1 MCGIFGVLA
10 FDCRCSGSA
19 FVELMLGGLRRLE
32 YRGYDSSGMYIVLS
46 GQDYLF
52 KSVGNV
58 SRLAMRIQQGNDE
71 KDEKNGLGECVHTHT
86 LGIAHTRWSTH
97 GSPSEMNTHP
107 HRSKDFVVVHNGII
121 TNYAPLRTFLT
132 REGYVF
138 KTETDTE
145 VIPMLCQYIRDTSND
160 TSSSNGFVEIVRRVI
175 ERLEGSFAIVVSS
188 PCFPHELVGAKR
200 GSPLV
205 LGLDER
211 QECKRFVLASDP
223 TAIVEH
229 TNRVLTLE
237 DGDLLHIHDGTFS
250 IYNQDIELGVGVD
263 RQMEIMDTHIS
274 AISKG
279 HFAHFMLKEIHEQVM
294 TIQRTMDG
302 RLGTDDDVRL
312 GGMSD
317 FLDDI
322 RHANRLVFIAC
333 GSSFYACLAV
343 RPLFE
348 CLLDIPIVVENSC
361 DFTDRDASFFSH
373 DVCIFVSQSGET
385 ADVMVVLERARQQRR
400 RLCVGITNVVG
411 STIDRQ
417 TTCGIHLNAGTEIGV
432 ASTKSFTSQIVA
444 MSMLAIALSKDSVS
458 RSIQRRAIVVS
469 LREMPRHVQSILEM
483 QSTFDMLAEK
493 MMHETSIIF
502 IGRRQNYATALEAS
516 LKMKEVAYIHCE
528 GMIAGELKHGGL
540 ALIDDHVLVV
550 VIATADDRM
559 RVNVDQLRSR
569 KARMIILTDDVEM
582 YSDCKETTTI
592 IELPKTNSFLRP
604 IVDIIPFQLL
614 AYFIAVRKG
623 YNVDQ
628 PRNLAKSVTVTD

>member
-1 MCGIFGVLA
+1 MCGIFGILA
-10 FDCRCSGSA
+10 FDCRCTGSA

-58 SRLAMRIQQGNDE
+58 SRLAMRVHEE
-71 KDEKNGLGECVHTHT
+71 KDDDRLRDCVHTHT

-97 GSPSEMNTHP
+97 GSPSETNTHP
-107 HRSKDFVVVHNGII
+107 HRSKDFVVIHNGII

-132 REGYVF
+132 QEGYVF

-145 VIPMLCQYIRDTSND
+145 VIPMLCQYMHD
-160 TSSSNGFVEIVRRVI
+160 TSSSPIAFVEIVRRVI

-188 PCFPHELVGAKR
+188 PLFPLELVGAKR
-200 GSPLV
+200 GSPLL
-205 LGLDER
+205 LGFDDR
-211 QECKRFVLASDP
+211 HDSQRFVLASDP

-250 IYNQDIELGVGVD
+250 TYNQETEPGVGVD
-263 RQMEIMDTHIS
+263 RQMARMDTHIS

-279 HFAHFMLKEIHEQVM
+279 DFAHFMLKEIHEQVM

-302 RLGTDDDVRL
+302 RLGADDDVHF
-312 GGMSD
+312 GGMAD
-317 FLDDI
+317 FLEDI

-348 CLLDIPIVVENSC
+348 CLLDMPIVVENGC
-361 DFTDRDASFFSH
+361 DFTDRDASFFPH
-373 DVCIFVSQSGET
+373 DVCVFVSQSGET
-385 ADVMVVLERARQQRR
+385 ADVMVVLERARRRR
-400 RLCVGITNVVG
+400 RLCVGVTNVVG
-411 STIDRQ
+411 STIDRR
-417 TTCGIHLNAGTEIGV
+417 THCGIHLNAGTEIGV
-432 ASTKSFTSQIVA
+432 ASTKSYTSQIVA
-444 MSMLAIALSKDSVS
+444 MSMLAIALSKDSAT
-458 RSIQRRAIVVS
+458 RAIQRRAIVQS
-469 LREMPRHVQSILEM
+469 LRETPRLVQTILDM
-483 QSTFDMLAEK
+483 RSTFDELAEK
-493 MMHETSIIF
+493 MMRESSIIF

-550 VIATADDRM
+550 VIATSDDRM

-569 KARMIILTDDVEM
+569 KARMIILTDDPDL
-582 YSDCKETTTI
+582 YSDCKETTTV
-592 IELPKTNSFLRP
+592 IELPKTNPYVRP
-604 IVDIIPFQLL
+604 IVDVIPFQLL
-614 AYFIAVRKG
+614 SYFLAVRKG